1 MDYLRHHTLAR
12 MFTCLTC
19 VVFLNMNF
27 FLAEVML
34 LDFNNTK
41 LIENIADLI
50 TSSGAEE
57 ERDAESAANDITGKG
72 INLPENNLLIRHSSM
87 VLISVRMIRI
97 LVNHYPAGNYA
108 QTFTPPPENCSL
120 FG

>member
-1 MDYLRHHTLAR
+1 MDYLRHHILTKI
-12 MFTCLTC
+12 FTCLTC

-41 LIENIADLI
+41 LIENIAGLI

-57 ERDAESAANDITGKG
+57 ERDAESSVNDVTEKG
-72 INLPENNLLIRHSSM
+72 INLPENNLLIHHGSM
-87 VLISVRMIRI
+87 VLISGRMIQT
-97 LVNHYPAGNYA
+97 LVNHYPSGNYA
-108 QTFTPPPENCSL
+108 KTFTPPPESCP
-120 FG
+120 F